1 MENLLSVI
9 VGLLVGAGLTLIK
22 DHVSYRRNNLSE
34 IKAKEILEDTL
45 SHRSFTDRSFF
56 TLTNRVGGFTDDQV
70 RRLLLEIGAQKV
82 MYSKREHKEW
92 WYLKERSGERIDR
105 FNARSEV
112 S

>member
-1 MENLLSVI
+1 MENLVSVLIGLI
-9 VGLLVGAGLTLIK
+9 VGTGLNLLK
-22 DHVSYRRNNLSE
+22 DHISYKRNNLSE

-82 MYSKREHKEW
+82 IYANRQHKEW
-92 WYLKERSGERIDR
+92 WYLKDRSAERIEK
-105 FNARSEV
+105 FKV
-112 S
+112 K